1 MTSIRAATWATAARS
16 TISPSTSWTSAIPRT
31 PHSSPASRRRS
42 CIPTAPGP
50 PRWVLYPG
58 DAEWFFRGD
67 FGRPSVFDVRNP
79 SNVILTYSF
88 NDLPG
93 AVSHIPVIHGNLAAV
108 SYYSAG
114 VRLFD
119 LSVPSQ
125 PVEFGFYDTWPGDDF
140 LLAGCYQAAA
150 LFPSGL
156 VCAADDLTGLRHQP
170 DLTYGIVRGLVRDA
184 GGGMKPLGGV
194 TVRVLPDGPSTTT
207 AADGSYALAPPPGA
221 AVSVAAAKY
230 GYAQQTATVTVATA
244 SDQMVNF
251 ALSSQPTGSV
261 KGTVQ
266 RSLTGTSLA
275 GADVSILDA
284 PFTAVSG
291 SRGTY
296 SFSKVATGPA
306 VVRPSIRDSSRSP
319 RR

>member
-1 MTSIRAATWATAARS
+1 M
-16 TISPSTSWTSAIPRT
+16 
-31 PHSSPASRRRS
+31 
-42 CIPTAPGP
+42 
-50 PRWVLYPG
+50 
-58 DAEWFFRGD
+58 
-67 FGRPSVFDVRNP
+67 
-79 SNVILTYSF
+79 
-88 NDLPG
+88 
-93 AVSHIPVIHGNLAAV
+93 SHIPVIHGNLAAV

-156 VCAADDLTGLRHQP
+156 VCAADDLTGLYVIQP

-230 GYAQQTATVTVATA
+230 GYAQQTATVTVGTA

-284 PFTAVSG
+284 PFTAVTG

-306 VVRPSIRDSSRSP
+306 VVRVRVSGTHPDHHAGDD
-319 RR
+319 RRWQGRIGELLPAARAVLRRCRAGSGLDPLGSDR